1 MSEQPWDFD
10 QAVSRCHQA
19 SRHQQEA
26 EESLAAA
33 YRGFAAAQE
42 AYARRLAEVVQSL
55 RDMSVPATVCLELA
69 RGAED
74 VSKLRSE
81 RDEWEGVK
89 AAAEQACWR
98 RNADRKDAQ
107 RFSDWSQR
115 REFAEA
121 RGEVTHEFSQSVG
134 GRA

>member
-10 QAVSRCHQA
+10 EAVRRCSLA
-19 SRHQQEA
+19 SKHQQQAEDALKEA
-26 EESLAAA
+26 
-33 YRGFAAAQE
+33 YVGFAAAQE

-74 VSKLRSE
+74 VSALRSE
-81 RDEWEGVK
+81 RDQWEGVK

-115 REFAEA
+115 RQFAEA
-121 RGEVTHEFSQSVG
+121 AGEVRHDFSQPIG

>member
-1 MSEQPWDFD
+1 MAEQPWSFD
-10 QAVSRCHQA
+10 QAVSRCSQA
-19 SRHQQEA
+19 SRHQQQAEDALKEA
-26 EESLAAA
+26 
-33 YRGFAAAQE
+33 YVGFAAAQE

-74 VSKLRSE
+74 VSALRSE
-81 RDEWEGVK
+81 RDQWEGVK

-107 RFSDWSQR
+107 RFSDWSCR

-121 RGEVTHEFSQSVG
+121 RGEVHHEFSTPIG